1 MALKVCCDFCGRAL
15 EIETVDTEYG
25 PVETLRAARTKN
37 VNTRRLYRHLCEDCA
52 FKLDEVVRIAKEE
65 WSKEIDISSRNA
77 AINSA
82 RREAL
87 GTKG

>member
-1 MALKVCCDFCGRAL
+1 MSVKVCCDWCNNPLDINLNCATDAIIL
-15 EIETVDTEYG
+15 Y
-25 PVETLRAARTKN
+25 RTKN
-37 VNTRRLYRHLCEDCA
+37 VNTRHIFPHLCKDCA
-52 FKLDEVVRIAKEE
+52 FKIDEVVRLAKDE
-65 WSKEIDISSRNA
+65 WIKQIDISSRNA

>member
-1 MALKVCCDFCGRAL
+1 MALKVCCDFCDRPL
-15 EIETVDTEYG
+15 KIEICG
-25 PVETLRAARTKN
+25 PVETLKNARTKN

-52 FKLDEVVRIAKEE
+52 FKLDEVVRLAKDE
-65 WSKEIDISSRNA
+65 WVKQIDISSRNA

>member
-15 EIETVDTEYG
+15 DTFVMDTDYG
-25 PVETLRAARTKN
+25 PVDVPKSFRTEN
-37 VNTRRLYRHLCEDCA
+37 VNTRRLFRHLCKDCA
-52 FKLDEVVRIAKEE
+52 DKLDEVVRLAKDE
-65 WSKEIDISSRNA
+65 WIKQIDISSRNA

>member
-1 MALKVCCDFCGRAL
+1 MSMKVCCDFCDRPIPT
-15 EIETVDTEYG
+15 EICG
-25 PVETLRAARTKN
+25 PVETLKAARTKN
-37 VNTRRLYRHLCEDCA
+37 VNTRRLCHHLCEDCA
-52 FKLDEVVRIAKEE
+52 FKLDEVVRLAKNE
-65 WSKEIDISSRNA
+65 WLKEIDISSRNA

>member
-1 MALKVCCDFCGRAL
+1 MSVRICCDFCETPL
-15 EIETVDTEYG
+15 KIEMVDTEYG
-25 PVETLRAARTKN
+25 PVEALKTARTKN
-37 VNTRRLYRHLCEDCA
+37 VNTRRLFNHLCEDCA
-52 FKLDEVVRIAKEE
+52 FKLDEVVRLAKDE
-65 WSKEIDISSRNA
+65 WVKQIDISSRNA

>member
-1 MALKVCCDFCGRAL
+1 MALKVCCDFCARAL
-15 EIETVDTEYG
+15 TVETVDTDYG
-25 PVETLRAARTKN
+25 PVEVPKGFRTKN

-65 WSKEIDISSRNA
+65 WVKQIDISSRNA

>member
-1 MALKVCCDFCGRAL
+1 MSFKVCCDFCDRPL
-15 EIETVDTEYG
+15 RIEICG
-25 PVETLRAARTKN
+25 PVESLKTARTKE
-37 VNTRRLYRHLCEDCA
+37 VNTRPIFRHLCEDCSD
-52 FKLDEVVRIAKEE
+52 KLDRVVRIAKEE
-65 WSKEIDISSRNA
+65 WVKQIDISSRNA

>member
-1 MALKVCCDFCGRAL
+1 MFRVCCDFCGRAL
-15 EIETVDTEYG
+15 KIMTIDTENG
-25 PVETLRAARTKN
+25 PVEALEAFRTKN
-37 VNTRRLYRHLCEDCA
+37 VNTRRLYHHLCEHCA
-52 FKLDEVVRIAKEE
+52 TGLDEVVRLAKEE
-65 WSKEIDISSRNA
+65 WIKQIDISSRNA

>member
-1 MALKVCCDFCGRAL
+1 MSVRICCDFCEKPL
-15 EIETVDTEYG
+15 KIETVDTEYG
-25 PVETLRAARTKN
+25 PVEALKTARTKN
-37 VNTRRLYRHLCEDCA
+37 VNTRMIFHNLCEDCA
-52 FKLDEVVRIAKEE
+52 FKLDEVVRIAKDE
-65 WSKEIDISSRNA
+65 WVKQIDISSRNA

>member
-1 MALKVCCDFCGRAL
+1 MAIKVCCDFCDRAL
-15 EIETVDTEYG
+15 AIETVETEYG
-25 PVETLRAARTKN
+25 PVGALKASRTKN
-37 VNTRRLYRHLCEDCA
+37 VDTRRLYRHLCDDCA
-52 FKLDEVVRIAKEE
+52 VKLDEVVRLAKEE
-65 WSKEIDISSRNA
+65 WIKQIDISSRNA

>member
-1 MALKVCCDFCGRAL
+1 MSVKYCCDFCERPMKM
-15 EIETVDTEYG
+15 ETVDTDYG
-25 PVETLRAARTKN
+25 PVEATKVARTKE
-37 VNTRRLYRHLCEDCA
+37 VNTRRIFPQLCEDCA
-52 FKLDEVVRIAKEE
+52 GKLDEVVRLAKDE
-65 WSKEIDISSRNA
+65 WVKQIDISSRNA